1 MRKSITGFICGLI
14 GSLFS
19 SFWGF
24 VCGITGSAFG
34 LATDAAEVIVF
45 QVLGWVS
52 FLGAIL
58 GIVGAALCIK
68 KAKKG
73 AICLTIASALCGA
86 LQIYLFVKA
95 FATSFLMTSIIVFL
109 LPTILLIVS
118 TVFAW
123 IAKPS
128 QVNNLNHQNMQQT
141 VYQKPNENDM
151 PPMKEEPTLEKE
163 LNGLKDMLDKN
174 LITEEE
180 YAEAKKNVLN
190 KYTK

>member
-19 SFWGF
+19 LFWGF